1 MIDAIRKVIAAY
13 HDAPQAECR
22 YCQHYIDE
30 AILTDRGLHGT
41 PDLDT
46 AIHELEAIL
55 AVVDTER
62 ARERL
67 VPEASGEG

>member
-13 HDAPQAECR
+13 HDALQAECR

-41 PDLDT
+41 PSLDT
-46 AIHELEAIL
+46 AIGELEVIL
-55 AVVDTER
+55 AAVDQRSEPGS
-62 ARERL
+62 A
-67 VPEASGEG
+67 